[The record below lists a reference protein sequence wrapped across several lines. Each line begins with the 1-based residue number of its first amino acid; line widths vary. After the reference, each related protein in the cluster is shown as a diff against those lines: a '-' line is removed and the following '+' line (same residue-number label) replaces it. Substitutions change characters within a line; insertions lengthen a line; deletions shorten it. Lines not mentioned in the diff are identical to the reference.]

1 MLPFKNLSQTDL
13 ALYLRNNGKAIA
25 PLQIIG
31 SFLSFVGNSILY
43 DIYSTYNQRIFYP
56 HH

>member
-1 MLPFKNLSQTDL
+1 MLPFKNLAQTDL

-43 DIYSTYNQRIFYP
+43 DIYSTYN
-56 HH
+56 